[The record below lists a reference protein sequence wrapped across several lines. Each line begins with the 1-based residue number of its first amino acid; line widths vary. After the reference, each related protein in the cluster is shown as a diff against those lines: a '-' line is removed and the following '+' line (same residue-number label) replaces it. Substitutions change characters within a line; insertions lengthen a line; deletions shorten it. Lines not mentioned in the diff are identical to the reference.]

1 MLLGLV
7 VYIWDKIFNHVGNLE
22 TQKVNKLMNLL
33 MVDFWRLLKSKTQL
47 VFTVILSALSLF
59 GWYNLGW
66 AFGLLFLFLT
76 VIVALMMMIYKE
88 LSSQQD
94 KDRFVVLL
102 LSFIMVIIFWGAF
115 EQAGGLMNLYTDA
128 KTDRMLGWQVPTVM
142 FQSLNAGFIILLQ
155 LV

>member
-1 MLLGLV
+1 
-7 VYIWDKIFNHVGNLE
+7 
-22 TQKVNKLMNLL
+22 
-33 MVDFWRLLKSKTQL
+33 L

-66 AFGLLFLFLT
+66 AFGLLFYSYRNSS
-76 VIVALMMMIYKE
+76 LMMMIYKE

-128 KTDRMLGWQVPTVM
+128 KTDRMLLGWQVL

>member
-1 MLLGLV
+1 
-7 VYIWDKIFNHVGNLE
+7 
-22 TQKVNKLMNLL
+22 
-33 MVDFWRLLKSKTQL
+33 
-47 VFTVILSALSLF
+47 
-59 GWYNLGW
+59 
-66 AFGLLFLFLT
+66 
-76 VIVALMMMIYKE
+76 MMMIYKE

-128 KTDRMLGWQVPTVM
+128 KTDRMLPTVM

>member
-1 MLLGLV
+1 
-7 VYIWDKIFNHVGNLE
+7 
-22 TQKVNKLMNLL
+22 
-33 MVDFWRLLKSKTQL
+33 
-47 VFTVILSALSLF
+47 
-59 GWYNLGW
+59 
-66 AFGLLFLFLT
+66 
-76 VIVALMMMIYKE
+76 MMMIYKE
-88 LSSQQD
+88 LSSQH

-128 KTDRMLGWQVPTVM
+128 KTDRMLLGWQVPTVM

>member
-1 MLLGLV
+1 LG
-7 VYIWDKIFNHVGNLE
+7 
-22 TQKVNKLMNLL
+22 
-33 MVDFWRLLKSKTQL
+33 FW
-47 VFTVILSALSLF
+47 FTV
-59 GWYNLGW
+59 
-66 AFGLLFLFLT
+66 LFLT

-128 KTDRMLGWQVPTVM
+128 KTDRMLLGWQVPTVM

>member
-1 MLLGLV
+1 
-7 VYIWDKIFNHVGNLE
+7 
-22 TQKVNKLMNLL
+22 
-33 MVDFWRLLKSKTQL
+33 L

-66 AFGLLFLFLT
+66 VLVYCFIFT

-102 LSFIMVIIFWGAF
+102 LSFIMVILGAF

-128 KTDRMLGWQVPTVM
+128 KTDRMLLGWQVLRLCFRV
-142 FQSLNAGFIILLQ
+142 
-155 LV
+155 